1 MMRAFDIL
9 TAIALLVPL
18 ALFFI
23 VIAFLIM
30 LDDGRP
36 VFFRQK
42 RVGRNGRPFEILKF
56 RTMRTASQGCA
67 ITAAGD
73 SRVTKAGAWMRKLK
87 VDELPQLFN
96 VLKGDMSFIGPRPE
110 VPEFVELDDAVWQAV
125 LAVRPGI
132 TDLASLLYRN
142 EEEILSPAPDPAAF
156 YRAAVLP
163 AKLRLNLLY
172 LETRSWRRDLRLL
185 WLTVRFSFFPRGFDS
200 NRVARSFGV

>member
-1 MMRAFDIL
+1 MI
-9 TAIALLVPL
+9 
-18 ALFFI
+18 
-23 VIAFLIM
+23 
-30 LDDGRP
+30 
-36 VFFRQK
+36 
-42 RVGRNGRPFEILKF
+42 
-56 RTMRTASQGCA
+56 
-67 ITAAGD
+67 
-73 SRVTKAGAWMRKLK
+73 
-87 VDELPQLFN
+87 
-96 VLKGDMSFIGPRPE
+96 FIGLGPE
-110 VPEFVELDDAVWQAV
+110 VPEFVELDAAVWQAV